1 MTISVRS
8 RSGRIGPKIEARDR
22 EALQTMRPVLIVA
35 MLMLAAC
42 GAREEPDAAAPAPW
56 YPSANADGDPLMAVY
71 ESRVPCLDEQG
82 RATPGCE
89 KVKVALV
96 LYRDAASGAP
106 TTYLLGRVYVGDDS
120 GRIETA
126 GRWSIGAG
134 TALDPAA
141 RVYELDASA
150 PADFR
155 SYWVVSDDILFIL
168 DRDRHPRLG
177 DAGYG
182 YALNRTE

>member
-1 MTISVRS
+1 M
-8 RSGRIGPKIEARDR
+8 
-22 EALQTMRPVLIVA
+22 MRPVLIAA
-35 MLMLAAC
+35 MLILSAC
-42 GAREEPDAAAPAPW
+42 GAREERGAAAPW
-56 YPSANADGDPLMAVY
+56 YPSANADGDPVMAVY
-71 ESRVPCLDEQG
+71 ESRVPCLDEQA

-96 LYRDAASGAP
+96 LYRDAAVGAP
-106 TTYLLGRVYVGDDS
+106 TTYLLGRVYVGDVS

-134 TALDPAA
+134 TALDADA
-141 RVYELDASA
+141 RVYELDAAA
-150 PADFR
+150 PAEFR
-155 SYWVVSDDILFIL
+155 SYWAVSEDILFIL
-168 DRDRHPRLG
+168 DRDRRPRVG

>member
-1 MTISVRS
+1 MVR
-8 RSGRIGPKIEARDR
+8 A
-22 EALQTMRPVLIVA
+22 VLFAA
-35 MLMLAAC
+35 MLALAAC
-42 GAREEPDAAAPAPW
+42 GAREAHDAAAAAPW
-56 YPSANADGDPLMAVY
+56 YPLANADGDQVMAVY

-82 RATPGCE
+82 RATAGCE

-96 LYRDAASGAP
+96 LYHDPRTGAP
-106 TTYLLGRVYVGDDS
+106 TTYLLGRVYVGNDS

-126 GRWSIGAG
+126 GAWTIGAG

-141 RVYELDASA
+141 RVYELDANA
-150 PADFR
+150 PAEFR
-155 SYWVVSDDILFIL
+155 SYWVVSEDILFIL
-168 DRDRHPRLG
+168 DRARRPRLG